1 MRAVYGQIY
10 EDLLAQIEGGE
21 YPYQGFIPSEA
32 ELCERYKCSHNTARR
47 AVRLLAQEG
56 YVQPINGKGVRVI
69 YLPADREDFSIGG
82 IETFKEAARR
92 NDFEVVTKVIG
103 LEQEVVTPTFAR
115 ESGFPEGSTVTH
127 VDRVRMI
134 DGRAQILDRN
144 WYLTELVPDIT
155 PEIAADSIY
164 AYIEGTLGMRVTTSK
179 RTFLAEKA
187 SAMDRRLL
195 DLRGYDF
202 VAVVVNHTFND
213 DGIMFEYTCSRHHP
227 KRGTTQSGSRSRP
240 WRYATSARGGRRAG
254 PRGDLAVRT
263 WLRGGVANPPAPL
276 GRMP

>member
-155 PEIAADSIY
+155 PEIAADSIFTY
-164 AYIEGTLGMRVTTSK
+164 LEGTLGMRITTSNRTITMEYATAEDREVLDLLDFDMLAVMEN
-179 RTFLAEKA
+179 RTFNA
-187 SAMDRRLL
+187 
-195 DLRGYDF
+195 
-202 VAVVVNHTFND
+202 
-213 DGIMFEYTCSRHHP
+213 DGVHFE
-227 KRGTTQSGSRSRP
+227 TTQSRHRP
-240 WRYATSARGGRRAG
+240 DYFSFMTT
-254 PRGDLAVRT
+254 AVR
-263 WLRGGVANPPAPL
+263 GY
-276 GRMP
+276 

>member
-32 ELCERYKCSHNTARR
+32 ELCERNTARR

-227 KRGTTQSGSRSRP
+227 KRFSFTTV
-240 WRYATSARGGRRAG
+240 A
-254 PRGDLAVRT
+254 
-263 WLRGGVANPPAPL
+263 LRDQ
-276 GRMP
+276 R

>member
-155 PEIAADSIY
+155 PKIAADSIY
-164 AYIEGTLGMRVTTSK
+164 AYIEGTLGMRVTCG
-179 RTFLAEKA
+179 RGGEPHVQ
-187 SAMDRRLL
+187 RR
-195 DLRGYDF
+195 
-202 VAVVVNHTFND
+202 
-213 DGIMFEYTCSRHHP
+213 RHHVRVHVLAAPP
-227 KRGTTQSGSRSRP
+227 KAVLVHDRGAARP
-240 WRYATSARGGRRAG
+240 ALGAGRLSG

>member
-47 AVRLLAQEG
+47 AVRLLTQEG

-213 DGIMFEYTCSRHHP
+213 DGIMFEYTRSRHHP
-227 KRGTTQSGSRSRP
+227 KRFSFTTV
-240 WRYATSARGGRRAG
+240 A
-254 PRGDLAVRT
+254 
-263 WLRGGVANPPAPL
+263 LRDQ
-276 GRMP
+276 R